1 METDSIEINGKAS
14 EDEDKAW
21 TPAKRQVRRKR
32 RIIEQYVGNNQKRQ
46 EWQCRKINL
55 QRLVPD

>member
-1 METDSIEINGKAS
+1 METDSIEINGRAS

-21 TPAKRQVRRKR
+21 TPAKRQGRRK

-55 QRLVPD
+55 QMLVPD